1 MFAFKYQSVLLYRE
15 HQESE
20 QQAAY
25 LAARQRLQD
34 AQQLLGRYR
43 EEWRSC
49 LDQWRD
55 FQQRNVSVRRIQ
67 LCQRYMMQLRVEI
80 TRQAEEVKTCVAAVD
95 TARDAFLAVR
105 REREKIERLREHD
118 YRQFQYTQKHREQ
131 KQTDDISTIRFN
143 QKRRVS

>member
-1 MFAFKYQSVLLYRE
+1 MFAFKYQSVLMYRE

-20 QQAAY
+20 QQAVY
-25 LAARQRLQD
+25 LAARQRLHA
-34 AQQLLGRYR
+34 AQQQLSRFR

-55 FQQRNVSVRRIQ
+55 FQQRNVSVQRIQ

-80 TRQAEEVKTCVAAVD
+80 TQQAEQVKACVAAVD

-105 REREKIERLREHD
+105 RERKKIERLREHEH
-118 YRQFQYTQKHREQ
+118 RQFRYAQQHREQ
-131 KQTDDISTIRFN
+131 KQADDISTIRFN